1 MTDKET
7 PKLNLFMKIQTV
19 KSRLLQAN
27 LKKSWENKYAWFK
40 YYELWDFLPAIVE
53 LCKEHKLFTQ
63 VLFDNDTATLLIIDW
78 DDPTQ
83 IISYTSPMREL
94 ELKWCN
100 QIQALWWAETYQRRY
115 LYMNAFDIV
124 ESDMF
129 DAVSGDENKQEKKK
143 AEVKKFGKEDLERL
157 KNNTEYLKKF
167 ATSNDLLK
175 DIQKFYSVDNDMKM
189 KIADVRAEV
198 PEEPKQE

>member
-27 LKKSWENKYAWFK
+27 LKKSWENKHAWFK

-53 LCKEHKLFTQ
+53 LCKDNRLYTQ
-63 VLFDNDTATLLIIDW
+63 VLFDNETATLLIIDC

-83 IISYTSPMREL
+83 IVQYTSPMRDVD
-94 ELKWCN
+94 LKWC
-100 QIQALWWAETYQRRY
+100 QPIQALWAVETYQRRY
-115 LYMNAFDIV
+115 LYLNAFDIV
-124 ESDMF
+124 ENDTL
-129 DAVSGDENKQEKKK
+129 DAVAWDDNKQPKK
-143 AEVKKFGKEDLERL
+143 AEVKKFSNEDLERL
-157 KNNTEYLKKF
+157 KAKTDYLKKF
-167 ATSNDLLK
+167 ATSDDLLK
-175 DIQKFYSVDNDMKM
+175 DIQKFFSVDKDMKM

-198 PEEPKQE
+198 PEDKPAE

>member
-19 KSRLLQAN
+19 KSKLLQAN
-27 LKKSWENKYAWFK
+27 LKKSWENKHAWFK

-53 LCKEHKLFTQ
+53 LCKENKLFTQ

-83 IISYTSPMREL
+83 IVQYTSPMRDVD
-94 ELKWCN
+94 LKWC
-100 QIQALWWAETYQRRY
+100 QPIQALWAVETYQRRY
-115 LYMNAFDIV
+115 LYLNAFDIV
-124 ESDMF
+124 ENDTL
-129 DAVSGDENKQEKKK
+129 DAVAWDDNKQEKKK
-143 AEVKKFGKEDLERL
+143 TEVKKFGNEDLERM
-157 KNNTEYLKKF
+157 KKNTEYLKKF

-175 DIQKFYSVDNDMKM
+175 DVQKFYSVDNDMKM